1 MIVALSAG
9 RDSPAELRGRLALDE
24 PRLRELLEA
33 PRPGISEMAVLSTCH
48 RTEIYATG
56 DGFDAD
62 VVHAVAATL
71 PGLAPTDHH
80 DVRFLHGPEAIEHLF
95 RVSCGL
101 DSLVIGESQVLGQVR
116 RALVLAQEAKAVG
129 PILTNIFGR
138 ALRLGRDVR
147 AQTSL
152 GRLGASIGSVAAEY
166 LEARFEGL
174 AGRKAVIVGA
184 GEAAADAAKAI
195 WKAGA
200 QLVIVSRTTESAES
214 LAALV
219 EGTFRPIVELEQA
232 LDESD
237 FALVAVLGGTVIESS
252 QLPRRSPGAPYL
264 VLDLSLPRAIEVN
277 VRDDVEI
284 RNLEEIPGPR
294 GPEVTDAVIEAET
307 LVKKEVADLLHW
319 ADTRAAGPTIRELH
333 KFAEDLVRD
342 EVERAAPG
350 LQLDTTQ
357 IESIEAL
364 TMRVVNKLLHGP
376 TTELRR
382 ADHETLAT
390 IRRIFHLG
398 D

>member
-80 DVRFLHGPEAIEHLF
+80 DVRFLHGPEAVEHLF
-95 RVSCGL
+95 RVACGL

-129 PILTNIFGR
+129 PVLTNIFGR

-147 AQTSL
+147 TQTSL
-152 GRLGASIGSVAAEY
+152 GRLSASIGSVAADY

-219 EGTFRPIVELEQA
+219 EGTFAPMGELEQA
-232 LDESD
+232 LDGSD
-237 FALVAVLGGTVIESS
+237 FAVVAVLGGTLIEAS
-252 QLPRRSPGAPYL
+252 QLPRRSPQAPYL
-264 VLDLSLPRAIEVN
+264 VLDLSLPRAIEAN
-277 VRDDVEI
+277 VRDDVEV

-333 KFAEDLVRD
+333 KFAEELVRD

-398 D
+398 E